1 VEDGDEEEATKD
13 FKTERQQI
21 MRRGGAVD
29 TILELVVRS
38 VLAGVQTIVVIRW
51 VIGRLAAVLE
61 FFVELGLFILQV
73 PS

>member
-1 VEDGDEEEATKD
+1 
-13 FKTERQQI
+13 
-21 MRRGGAVD
+21 MD